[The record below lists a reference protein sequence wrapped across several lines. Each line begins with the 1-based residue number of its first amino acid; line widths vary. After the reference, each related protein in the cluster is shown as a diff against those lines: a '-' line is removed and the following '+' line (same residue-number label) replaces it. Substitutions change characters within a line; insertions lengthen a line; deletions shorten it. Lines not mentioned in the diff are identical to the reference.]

1 MTSATR
7 SARVSRRAALGLGV
21 GALAVGGVAVVTD
34 LAGAP
39 AGPLGANATAL
50 YGMRSSTGHTYAA
63 LPGRAGRIDVYRP
76 PGQGPF
82 PVLVW
87 NAGSGWRSDRGY
99 SDGVDVARGL
109 VPHGYAVAAFSV
121 RSSKQGTFP
130 AQVEDATAAVRW
142 VRRNAPGLQLDAGRV
157 AVAGSSSG
165 GWNALMAGLT
175 GGQDLDR
182 EQVPLPGREVPD
194 GGHAI
199 PEEDRVQAIVDF
211 FGPTDFLTMNRQM
224 LPGACADYNRA
235 NRLKHC
241 HLDDRSTKSD
251 MLGVPVLAS
260 GGLTRLASPIA
271 HLRPDSPP
279 LLVVHGRKDVTVPWG
294 QSLELYRAA
303 EAAGLRTAFYSVAE
317 GGHDLGMMTAKTR
330 SAEVL
335 RNGVPASA
343 VHATISWSAVAS
355 FLDAVLPR

>member
-1 MTSATR
+1 MTSTAR
-7 SARVSRRAALGLGV
+7 PARVSRRAALGLGA
-21 GALAVGGVAVVTD
+21 GALAVGGAAVVAD
-34 LAGAP
+34 AVVAP
-39 AGPLGANATAL
+39 AGPLGPNVPAL
-50 YGMRSSTGHTYAA
+50 YGMRSSLGHTYAA

-76 PGQGPF
+76 PGRGPF

-99 SDGVDVARGL
+99 GDGADVARGL

-157 AVAGSSSG
+157 TVAGSSSG

-182 EQVPLPGREVPD
+182 ESVPPPGREAPD

-211 FGPTDFLTMNRQM
+211 FGPTDFLAMNRQM
-224 LPGACADYNRA
+224 PPGACVDYNRA
-235 NRLKHC
+235 NRLRHC
-241 HLDDRSTKSD
+241 HLDDRSTKSA

-271 HLRPDSPP
+271 HVRPGSPP
-279 LLVVHGRKDVTVPWG
+279 LLVVHGLKDVTVPWG

-317 GGHDLGMMTAKTR
+317 GGHDLGMMTATSR
-330 SAEVL
+330 GAEVF
-335 RNGVPASA
+335 RHGVPASA
-343 VHATISWSAVAS
+343 VHATISWAAVAA